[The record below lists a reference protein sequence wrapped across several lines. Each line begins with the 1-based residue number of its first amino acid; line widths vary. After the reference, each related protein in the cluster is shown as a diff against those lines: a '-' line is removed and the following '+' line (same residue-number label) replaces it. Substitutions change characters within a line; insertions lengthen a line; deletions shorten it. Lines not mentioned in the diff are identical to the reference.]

1 MRRMI
6 LSSLAVFAGATVI
19 WAQAPPPPPPPPA
32 AEPTVANRAMMIAP
46 APIFERVAR
55 TENVVVGKVTS
66 IEEKSVMAP
75 VILGAKDNMEYLV
88 AVVKIDQTIQGAKG
102 LTHIKVGFPA
112 PQAAVPGRPIRLGG
126 RGQTK
131 LEKDQEVLLFLTPHN
146 SGEFQIME
154 AYFDVVDKNA
164 DTFAK
169 DVEAAKKYAKM
180 LADPEKGFQSKD
192 ATDRLTTAAMLI
204 TKYRTPRASTK
215 APKEEPIDA
224 GMSKLILNTLAD
236 ADWAPAKPGGPP
248 GNNQLMPLNLFFRL
262 NLTDKDGWKPPMDGN
277 KFAEA
282 AQQWIKDNKDKYV
295 LKRFVAEKEDKKDK

>member
-1 MRRMI
+1 
-6 LSSLAVFAGATVI
+6 
-19 WAQAPPPPPPPPA
+19 
-32 AEPTVANRAMMIAP
+32 
-46 APIFERVAR
+46 
-55 TENVVVGKVTS
+55 VVGKVTS

-75 VILGAKDNMEYLV
+75 AILGAKDNMEYLV
-88 AVVKIDQTIQGAKG
+88 AVVKIDETIQGAKG
-102 LTHIKVGFPA
+102 LTHVKVGFLA
-112 PQAAVPGRPIRLGG
+112 PQAAGGVRPIRPGLG
-126 RGQTK
+126 RGQAK

-154 AYFDVVDKNA
+154 AYFDVVEKNA

-180 LADPEKGFQSKD
+180 LADPEKGLNSKD
-192 ATDRLTTAAMLI
+192 MTDRLTTAAMLI
-204 TKYRTPRASTK
+204 AKYRTPRPSAK
-215 APKEEPIDA
+215 EPKEEPIDA

-236 ADWAPAKPGGPP
+236 ADWTPAKPAGPP

-295 LKRFVAEKEDKKDK
+295 LKRFVVEKDDKKNK